1 MEPVINGSV
10 DVLLLTPEMLE
21 KIFHCTS
28 YELPQVSFACI
39 DNAECVVELQVYRHT
54 YLRLN
59 KV

>member
-1 MEPVINGSV
+1 MTEVKYGRV

-21 KIFHCTS
+21 NVLHCTS